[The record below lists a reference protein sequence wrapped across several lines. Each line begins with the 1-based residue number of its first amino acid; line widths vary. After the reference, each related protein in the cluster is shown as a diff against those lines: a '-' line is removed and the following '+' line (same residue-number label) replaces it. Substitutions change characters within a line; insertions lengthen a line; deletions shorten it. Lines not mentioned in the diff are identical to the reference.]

1 MKTRYKERYELHKVS
16 KPEDMG
22 HPGKPYCVKHF
33 IPQEGG
39 SWVAYGAIKYF
50 STQEEAQAYYNA
62 QQALLKAKEQRRNE
76 RTTKKN

>member
-50 STQEEAQAYYNA
+50 STP
-62 QQALLKAKEQRRNE
+62 
-76 RTTKKN
+76 

>member
-1 MKTRYKERYELHKVS
+1 MKIRYKERYELHKVS

-62 QQALLKAKEQRRNE
+62 QEARLKAKEQRRNE